1 MGLRE
6 LGDKFWAENVIS
18 LQRRLNAVEYVACSE
33 PNESL
38 RCAQEALIL
47 EGLGAK
53 FTRLV

>member
-6 LGDKFWAENVIS
+6 LGDKFWTENVIS

-38 RCAQEALIL
+38 RRAQEALIL
-47 EGLGAK
+47 ESLGAK